1 MVEATTGLG
10 KQSPMFN
17 KKKLDNVL
25 CCLKTSI
32 DVVRKSILPNL
43 KG

>member
-10 KQSPMFN
+10 KHSPIFN
-17 KKKLDNVL
+17 KKKLDIVL

-32 DVVRKSILPNL
+32 DVVRKIISPNP

>member
-10 KQSPMFN
+10 KQSPIFN
-17 KKKLDNVL
+17 KKIDTVL

-32 DVVRKSILPNL
+32 DVVRKSILPNP